1 MKIYGMSVGNLMK
14 NLAWLLPLVGLL
26 ATTAVIFRIVQT
38 YDILTALAILF
49 LASTLLEDK

>member
-1 MKIYGMSVGNLMK
+1 MK
-14 NLAWLLPLVGLL
+14 NLVWLLRLVGVL
-26 ATTAVIFRIVQT
+26 AMTAVIFRIVQT